1 MSEIGDSETN
11 GSPRVG
17 RRGFLAGAAAAA
29 ATAAAPAA
37 LQLAAARPA
46 AAAAEAAAGAGA
58 TRPNILLIV
67 TDDQPK
73 HTEWATPQ
81 IVDWIP
87 GHGVRFTH
95 GHVTTP
101 LCAPSRSSVFS
112 GRYAHNHGVRNNGAS
127 HSLDQHTTVQRYL
140 RQAGYR
146 TGLFGKYLNSWA
158 VADNPPHFEEWALL
172 QPAYNNATWNID
184 GDVQTLTGYTT
195 NIIKNRTLAFLDK
208 AATDTRP
215 WFAYVTP
222 YASHEPNVPAPKY
235 ADTVVPPWN
244 GRPSVPED
252 DRSDKPGYIQN
263 ATATLA
269 DAQAV
274 RTRQLRTLLSVD
286 DAVQAI
292 HDKLVALG
300 QLDNTLVI
308 YLGDNGYT
316 WADHGWLKKSVP
328 YSPAHEVPFYLSWP
342 AGGLGAGT
350 TDHRIVA
357 NIDVAPTILDAV
369 GITPDTPQDGHSL
382 LTAADRD
389 HLLVEW
395 WKQGTAAGGPPTW
408 SSYVAADKQYTEYY
422 ALHTDANGTVSG
434 TGEVKFREYYDL
446 AADPYQLS
454 NLLYQA
460 TPQQEQA
467 LGVPALAA
475 QLAADRAA

>member
-1 MSEIGDSETN
+1 
-11 GSPRVG
+11 
-17 RRGFLAGAAAAA
+17 
-29 ATAAAPAA
+29 AAPAA
-37 LQLAAARPA
+37 LQVAAARPA
-46 AAAAEAAAGAGA
+46 AAATGAA
-58 TRPNILLIV
+58 RPNILLIV

-73 HTEWATPQ
+73 QTDWAIRRT
-81 IVDWIP
+81 VDWIA
-87 GHGVRFTH
+87 GQGVRFTH

-127 HSLDQHTTVQRYL
+127 YSLDQHTTVQRYL
-140 RQAGYR
+140 KQAGYR
-146 TGLFGKYLNSWA
+146 TGLFGKYLNSWTL
-158 VADNPPHFEEWALL
+158 ADNPPHFEEWALL
-172 QPAYNNATWNID
+172 QPAYNDARWNID
-184 GDVQTLTGYTT
+184 GTVQTLTGYTT
-195 NIIKNRTLAFLDK
+195 DIVRNRTLAFLDK
-208 AATDTRP
+208 AATDARP

-222 YASHEPNVPAPKY
+222 YASHAPNVPAAKY

-244 GRPSVPED
+244 GRPSVLET
-252 DRSDKPGYIQN
+252 DRSDKPEYIQN

-269 DAQAV
+269 DAQAL

-292 HDKLVALG
+292 HDKLAALG
-300 QLDNTLVI
+300 QLDNTLVV
-308 YLGDNGYT
+308 YLGDNGFT
-316 WADHGWLKKSVP
+316 WADHGWSKKSVP

-350 TDHRIVA
+350 VDNRVVA
-357 NIDVAPTILDAV
+357 NIDIAPTILDAA

-382 LTAADRD
+382 LTGYSRD

-408 SSYVAADKQYTEYY
+408 SSYVAKDRQYTEYY

-434 TGEVKFREYYDL
+434 TGAVKFREYYDL
-446 AADPYQLS
+446 AGDPYQLS

-460 TPQQEQA
+460 TPQQEAA
-467 LGVPALAA
+467 LGIPGLAA
-475 QLAADRAA
+475 QLAADRSA

>member
-1 MSEIGDSETN
+1 MSEIGDSEPN
-11 GSPRVG
+11 GNSAIG
-17 RRGFLAGAAAAA
+17 RRGFLAGAAAVA

-37 LQLAAARPA
+37 LQLAAAAPA
-46 AAAAEAAAGAGA
+46 AAAGG

-73 HTEWATPQ
+73 QTEWATPQ
-81 IVDWIP
+81 TVDWIA

-140 RQAGYR
+140 REAGYR
-146 TGLFGKYLNSWA
+146 TGLFGKYLNSWTL
-158 VADNPPHFEEWALL
+158 ADNPPHFEEWALL
-172 QPAYNNATWNID
+172 QPAYNNASWNID
-184 GDVQTLTGYTT
+184 GTVQTLPGYTT
-195 NIIKNRTLAFLDK
+195 NIVKNRTLAFLDK
-208 AATDTRP
+208 AATDSRP

-222 YASHEPNVPAPKY
+222 YASHAPNVPAPKY
-235 ADTVVPPWN
+235 EDTVVPPWN
-244 GRPSVPED
+244 GRPSVPEA

-269 DAQAV
+269 DGQAV
-274 RTRQLRTLLSVD
+274 RTKQLRTLLSVD

-350 TDHRIVA
+350 SDHRVVA
-357 NIDVAPTILDAV
+357 NIDVAPTILDAA

-382 LTAADRD
+382 LTAYSRN

-446 AADPYQLS
+446 AADPYQLT

-475 QLAADRAA
+475 QLATDRAA